1 MGLNLDIDPKV
12 MSFDNYTFLFNG
24 GSIYFKWF
32 FNSLVLGLF
41 TTVLTLFFSSMIG
54 YGLAV
59 YDFKG
64 RNIIFVLVLIIM
76 MVPLE
81 VMMLPL
87 FKLTVGLHLIDSYT
101 GVILPFIVSPVA
113 VFFFRQYAL
122 GLPRDLLDSA
132 RMDGCTEFGIFFRI
146 MAPLMKTGFRCD
158 DYPSVLKQLEQLLV
172 AADCASVERNVYA
185 SNRAVQLAEPL
196 WQQL

>member
-1 MGLNLDIDPKV
+1 
-12 MSFDNYTFLFNG
+12 
-24 GSIYFKWF
+24 
-32 FNSLVLGLF
+32 
-41 TTVLTLFFSSMIG
+41 MIG

-122 GLPRDLLDSA
+122 GLQEICWTLQGWTAVRNSA
-132 RMDGCTEFGIFFRI
+132 SFSG
-146 MAPLMKTGFRCD
+146 
-158 DYPSVLKQLEQLLV
+158 
-172 AADCASVERNVYA
+172 
-185 SNRAVQLAEPL
+185 L
-196 WQQL
+196 WHR

>member
-1 MGLNLDIDPKV
+1 
-12 MSFDNYTFLFNG
+12 

-32 FNSLVLGLF
+32 FNSLVLGIF

-59 YDFKG
+59 YEFKG

-101 GVILPFIVSPVA
+101 G
-113 VFFFRQYAL
+113 
-122 GLPRDLLDSA
+122 
-132 RMDGCTEFGIFFRI
+132 
-146 MAPLMKTGFRCD
+146 
-158 DYPSVLKQLEQLLV
+158 
-172 AADCASVERNVYA
+172 
-185 SNRAVQLAEPL
+185 
-196 WQQL
+196 

>member
-1 MGLNLDIDPKV
+1 
-12 MSFDNYTFLFNG
+12 
-24 GSIYFKWF
+24 
-32 FNSLVLGLF
+32 
-41 TTVLTLFFSSMIG
+41 MIG

-59 YDFKG
+59 YEFKG

-122 GLPRDLLDSA
+122 GLPKDLLDSA
-132 RMDGCTEFGIFFRI
+132 RMDGCTEFGIFQDYG
-146 MAPLMKTGFRCD
+146 AADETGFRRD
-158 DYPSVLKQLEQLLV
+158 DYPPVLKQLEQLLM

-185 SNRAVQLAEPL
+185 SNWAVQLAEPL

>member
-1 MGLNLDIDPKV
+1 MQNSNRFAVYRIALTLFFIMLSLLYIFPMLCLLLGSLKPSSELLRIGLNLKIDPDV
-12 MSFDNYTFLFNG
+12 LSFDNYTFLFHG

-32 FNSLVLGLF
+32 FNSIVLGLL

-59 YDFKG
+59 YEFKG
-64 RNIIFVLVLIIM
+64 RNLIFVLVLIIM

-122 GLPRDLLDSA
+122 GLPKDLLDSA
-132 RMDGCTEFGIFFRI
+132 RMEAGLWG
-146 MAPLMKTGFRCD
+146 D
-158 DYPSVLKQLEQLLV
+158 DYPSVPEQLE
-172 AADCASVERNVYA
+172 
-185 SNRAVQLAEPL
+185 
-196 WQQL
+196 

>member
-1 MGLNLDIDPKV
+1 MLRHSPQFSVYRIALTLFFMMLSLLYLFPIFCLLLGSLKPSSELLRVGLNLDIDPKV

-87 FKLTVGLHLIDSYT
+87 FKLTVGLH
-101 GVILPFIVSPVA
+101 
-113 VFFFRQYAL
+113 
-122 GLPRDLLDSA
+122 
-132 RMDGCTEFGIFFRI
+132 
-146 MAPLMKTGFRCD
+146 
-158 DYPSVLKQLEQLLV
+158 
-172 AADCASVERNVYA
+172 
-185 SNRAVQLAEPL
+185 
-196 WQQL
+196 

>member
-1 MGLNLDIDPKV
+1 MV
-12 MSFDNYTFLFNG
+12 
-24 GSIYFKWF
+24 
-32 FNSLVLGLF
+32 FNSLFARRSHHGSHAV
-41 TTVLTLFFSSMIG
+41 FSSLIG
-54 YGLAV
+54 YGLGV
-59 YDFKG
+59 YEFKG

-122 GLPRDLLDSA
+122 GLPKDLLDSA
-132 RMDGCTEFGIFFRI
+132 RMDRRTEFGIF
-146 MAPLMKTGFRCD
+146 
-158 DYPSVLKQLEQLLV
+158 SE
-172 AADCASVERNVYA
+172 
-185 SNRAVQLAEPL
+185 L
-196 WQQL
+196 WRRS